1 LFIFCAIL
9 RLHTYETV
17 VRKLVIKTFG
27 SFTAHE
33 QKLIAPRAMV
43 VLDCLGIYG
52 FTQEFSKTGL
62 RRQARFHRRIKYH
75 AERLKIYL

>member
-17 VRKLVIKTFG
+17 LRKLVIKTFG

-33 QKLIAPRAMV
+33 QKLIAHRAMV

-52 FTQEFSKTGL
+52 FTQSFQKLASGDKHVFIDESSTMQKD
-62 RRQARFHRRIKYH
+62 
-75 AERLKIYL
+75 